1 MSDDNKVELIAA
13 AQISA
18 FLGPPAGI
26 EFLSNFG
33 FETATRSDAG
43 SYVLEFRHEHSTKK
57 QVINVTRN
65 NQEPG
70 TIDASIMDE
79 KHIQVLCFAS
89 DVDSTP
95 TDSSFFITVYRVR
108 D

>member
-1 MSDDNKVELIAA
+1 MSDDHSVELVAA

-18 FLGPPAGI
+18 FIGPPAGI
-26 EFLSNFG
+26 EFNSNFG
-33 FETATRSDAG
+33 FQTATRSDEG
-43 SYVLEFRHEHSTKK
+43 SYVLELRHEHSTKK
-57 QVINVTRN
+57 LVIQVSRN

-70 TIDASIMDE
+70 EIDASILDDR
-79 KHIQVLCFAS
+79 HIQVLTWGA
-89 DVDSTP
+89 DSVAVP